1 MAKGKEKRAKR
12 EKLTRKQ
19 RRAMDKNVFGDP
31 ENLDAQLKSLG
42 LCTKSITGDGNCLFR
57 SLSDQ
62 YHGHDGNHKA
72 VRQEVCQYLRDNE
85 ETYKFFVEDDQS
97 FDHHVECMS
106 QDATFGGNMELAA
119 FAKLKRVDIK
129 VYQPG
134 MIYVINGVDE
144 EDEKV
149 EEEEE
154 PRQTLHIAYVLSFS
168 NRLELLMD
176 KNLHR
181 YHSWEHY
188 SSVRNID
195 GPYTGPPE
203 IKTIEQSLDD
213 HENTKQEEEDPDD
226 KDEELSSKEKVVR
239 SAFPDASIRKI
250 RRLLIKH
257 KGYPDKVIDA
267 MYESEHKNANNEP
280 ETMDPT
286 NAETTDEANTSLL
299 PTPEQVIS
307 AEELEE
313 KEHIADINDSNST
326 SEPIRLD
333 APEHTTDEKLSDEIR
348 QEEESEDQQ
357 EMPSEA
363 PLIKPKKLSA
373 AERKK
378 EQKRRQKENKLMK
391 DRAKAARKA
400 GYRKQ
405 SKVQDDQE
413 QDASSEVATTSHS
426 MKEMYI

>member
-19 RRAMDKNVFGDP
+19 RRAMDKNLFGDP
-31 ENLDAQLKSLG
+31 ENLDSQLKSLG

-72 VRQEVCQYLRDNE
+72 VRQEVCHYLRENE

-97 FDHHVECMS
+97 FEHHVECMS
-106 QDATFGGNMELAA
+106 QDATFGGNMELVA
-119 FAKLKRVDIK
+119 FAKLKKVDIK

-134 MIYVINGVDE
+134 MIYVINGVD
-144 EDEKV
+144 DEPEA

-154 PRQTLHIAYVLSFS
+154 EESRQTLHIA
-168 NRLELLMD
+168 
-176 KNLHR
+176 

-195 GPYTGPPE
+195 GPYSGPPE
-203 IKTIEQSLDD
+203 IKMIEKTLDD
-213 HENTKQEEEDPDD
+213 VENTNKEDKSGQDP
-226 KDEELSSKEKVVR
+226 DEELSSKEKVVR

-257 KGYPDKVIDA
+257 KGDPDKVIDA
-267 MYESEHKNANNEP
+267 MYESEQKDVHN
-280 ETMDPT
+280 
-286 NAETTDEANTSLL
+286 
-299 PTPEQVIS
+299 EQVAVGPATTENADKADTLIQTS
-307 AEELEE
+307 EDMAEQKEDTAVINDNSSLTNQDIPDQIPGETLLEE
-313 KEHIADINDSNST
+313 NEKE
-326 SEPIRLD
+326 
-333 APEHTTDEKLSDEIR
+333 
-348 QEEESEDQQ
+348 QEASQNQQ
-357 EMPSEA
+357 ETSEA
-363 PLIKPKKLSA
+363 PDKKPKKLSA

-378 EQKRRQKENKLMK
+378 EQKKRQKENKLMK

-400 GYRKQ
+400 GYQQQAKL
-405 SKVQDDQE
+405 QDDKE
-413 QDASSEVATTSHS
+413 QGTSSDVVAASQS

>member
-1 MAKGKEKRAKR
+1 MAKGKEKRYIS

-19 RRAMDKNVFGDP
+19 RRAMDKNFFGDP
-31 ENLDAQLKSLG
+31 ENLDSQLKSLG

-72 VRQEVCQYLRDNE
+72 VRQEVCQYLRENE

-97 FDHHVECMS
+97 FEHHVECMS

-119 FAKLKRVDIK
+119 FAKLKKVDIK

-134 MIYVINGVDE
+134 MIYVINGIDD
-144 EDEKV
+144 EDEKDK
-149 EEEEE
+149 EEEET
-154 PRQTLHIAYVLSFS
+154 RQTLHIAYVSYL
-168 NRLELLMD
+168 NRFELYID
-176 KNLHR
+176 RHVHR

-195 GPYTGPPE
+195 GPYSGPPE
-203 IKTIEQSLDD
+203 IKVVEQSLNHNESTEKDGEDD
-213 HENTKQEEEDPDD
+213 DN

-239 SAFPDASIRKI
+239 SAFPDVSIRKI

-257 KGYPDKVIDA
+257 KGDPDKVIDT
-267 MYESEHKNANNEP
+267 MYESELKDVHSEAVTEDPATAN
-280 ETMDPT
+280 TL
-286 NAETTDEANTSLL
+286 DEASTLL
-299 PTPEQVIS
+299 PTPEETIS
-307 AEELEE
+307 TDKPEQEEQTT
-313 KEHIADINDSNST
+313 DTNDRNST
-326 SEPIRLD
+326 YEPVCQD
-333 APEHTTDEKLSDEIR
+333 TPEQITDEKHSDEIKD
-348 QEEESEDQQ
+348 EEGSQDQQ
-357 EMPSEA
+357 EKPLEA

-378 EQKRRQKENKLMK
+378 EQKKRQKENKLMK
-391 DRAKAARKA
+391 DRAKAARRA
-400 GYRKQ
+400 GYKQ
-405 SKVQDDQE
+405 QAKLEDGQE
-413 QDASSEVATTSHS
+413 QDTSSETVAASQS

>member
-19 RRAMDKNVFGDP
+19 RRAMDKNLFGDP
-31 ENLDAQLKSLG
+31 ENLDSQLKSLG

-72 VRQEVCQYLRDNE
+72 VRQEVCHYLRENE

-97 FDHHVECMS
+97 FEHHVECMS
-106 QDATFGGNMELAA
+106 QDATFGGNMELVA
-119 FAKLKRVDIK
+119 FAKLKKVDIK

-134 MIYVINGVDE
+134 MIYVINGVD
-144 EDEKV
+144 DEPEA

-154 PRQTLHIAYVLSFS
+154 EESRQTLHIA
-168 NRLELLMD
+168 
-176 KNLHR
+176 

-195 GPYTGPPE
+195 GPYSGPPE
-203 IKTIEQSLDD
+203 IKMIEKTLDD
-213 HENTKQEEEDPDD
+213 VENTNKEDKSGQDP
-226 KDEELSSKEKVVR
+226 DEELSSKEKVVR

-257 KGYPDKVIDA
+257 KGDPDKVIDA
-267 MYESEHKNANNEP
+267 MYESEQKDVHN
-280 ETMDPT
+280 
-286 NAETTDEANTSLL
+286 
-299 PTPEQVIS
+299 EQVAVDPATTENADKADTLIQTS
-307 AEELEE
+307 EDMAEQKEDTAVINDNSSLTNQDIPDQIPGETLLEE
-313 KEHIADINDSNST
+313 NEKE
-326 SEPIRLD
+326 
-333 APEHTTDEKLSDEIR
+333 
-348 QEEESEDQQ
+348 QEASQNQQ
-357 EMPSEA
+357 ETSEA
-363 PLIKPKKLSA
+363 PDKKPKKLSA

-378 EQKRRQKENKLMK
+378 EQKKRQKENKLMK

-400 GYRKQ
+400 GYQQQAKL
-405 SKVQDDQE
+405 QDDKE
-413 QDASSEVATTSHS
+413 QGTSSDVVAASQS

>member
-1 MAKGKEKRAKR
+1 MVKAKEKRAKR

-19 RRAMDKNVFGDP
+19 RRAMDKNFFGDP

-72 VRQEVCQYLRDNE
+72 VRQEVCQYLRENE

-97 FDHHVECMS
+97 FEHHVECMS

-119 FAKLKRVDIK
+119 FAKLKKVDIK

-134 MIYVINGVDE
+134 MIYVINGVDD
-144 EDEKV
+144 EDEKI
-149 EEEEE
+149 EDEEEE
-154 PRQTLHIAYVLSFS
+154 PRQTLHIA
-168 NRLELLMD
+168 
-176 KNLHR
+176 

-195 GPYTGPPE
+195 GPYSGPPE
-203 IKTIEQSLDD
+203 IKVIEQCLDQNKSNKSED
-213 HENTKQEEEDPDD
+213 QNEED

-257 KGYPDKVIDA
+257 KGDPDKVIDA
-267 MYESEHKNANNEP
+267 MYELEHKDANNEP
-280 ETMDPT
+280 TNWIQQFASLQIPKEVVSTETQAPKEPT
-286 NAETTDEANTSLL
+286 I
-299 PTPEQVIS
+299 QQ
-307 AEELEE
+307 
-313 KEHIADINDSNST
+313 T
-326 SEPIRLD
+326 SEED
-333 APEHTTDEKLSDEIR
+333 ALVDENK
-348 QEEESEDQQ
+348 EEEPQDQQ
-357 EMPSEA
+357 EKPSEA
-363 PLIKPKKLSA
+363 PLVKPKKLSA

-378 EQKRRQKENKLMK
+378 EQKKRQKENKLMK

-400 GYRKQ
+400 GYKQ
-405 SKVQDDQE
+405 QAKLQDDQE
-413 QDASSEVATTSHS
+413 QDALSAASQS

>member
-19 RRAMDKNVFGDP
+19 RRAMDKNLFGDP
-31 ENLDAQLKSLG
+31 ENLDSQLKSLG

-72 VRQEVCQYLRDNE
+72 VRQEVCHYLRENE

-97 FDHHVECMS
+97 FEHHVECMS
-106 QDATFGGNMELAA
+106 QDATFGGNMELVA
-119 FAKLKRVDIK
+119 FAKLKKVDIK

-134 MIYVINGVDE
+134 MIYVINGVD
-144 EDEKV
+144 DEPEA

-154 PRQTLHIAYVLSFS
+154 EESRQTLHIA
-168 NRLELLMD
+168 
-176 KNLHR
+176 
-181 YHSWEHY
+181 WEHY

-195 GPYTGPPE
+195 GPYSGPPE
-203 IKTIEQSLDD
+203 IKMIEKTLDD
-213 HENTKQEEEDPDD
+213 VENTNKEDKSGQDP
-226 KDEELSSKEKVVR
+226 DEELSSKEKVVR

-257 KGYPDKVIDA
+257 KGDPDKVIDA
-267 MYESEHKNANNEP
+267 MYESEQKDVHN
-280 ETMDPT
+280 
-286 NAETTDEANTSLL
+286 
-299 PTPEQVIS
+299 EQVAVGPATTENADKADTLIQTS
-307 AEELEE
+307 EDMAEQKEDTAVINDNSSLTNQDIPDQIPGETLLEE
-313 KEHIADINDSNST
+313 NEKE
-326 SEPIRLD
+326 
-333 APEHTTDEKLSDEIR
+333 
-348 QEEESEDQQ
+348 QEASQNQQ
-357 EMPSEA
+357 ETSEA
-363 PLIKPKKLSA
+363 PDKKPKKLSA

-378 EQKRRQKENKLMK
+378 EQKKRQKENKLMK

-400 GYRKQ
+400 GYQQQAKL
-405 SKVQDDQE
+405 QDDKE
-413 QDASSEVATTSHS
+413 QGTSSDVVAASQS

>member
-1 MAKGKEKRAKR
+1 
-12 EKLTRKQ
+12 
-19 RRAMDKNVFGDP
+19 MDKNLFGDP
-31 ENLDAQLKSLG
+31 ENLDSQLKNLG

-72 VRQEVCQYLRDNE
+72 VRQEVCQYLRENE

-97 FDHHVECMS
+97 FEHHVECMS

-119 FAKLKRVDIK
+119 FAKLKKVDIK

-134 MIYVINGVDE
+134 MIYVINGVED
-144 EDEKV
+144 EDEKG

-154 PRQTLHIAYVLSFS
+154 TRQTLHIA
-168 NRLELLMD
+168 
-176 KNLHR
+176 

-195 GPYTGPPE
+195 GPYSGPPE
-203 IKTIEQSLDD
+203 IKVLEQSLDGGGNINKED
-213 HENTKQEEEDPDD
+213 ENEED

-250 RRLLIKH
+250 RRLLIRH
-257 KGYPDKVIDA
+257 KGDPDKVIDA
-267 MYESEHKNANNEP
+267 MYELKHKDTHNEP
-280 ETMDPT
+280 VKVD
-286 NAETTDEANTSLL
+286 TTTAAIPDEASTLL
-299 PTPEQVIS
+299 QIPEEIILMDEPEQTRQT
-307 AEELEE
+307 AT
-313 KEHIADINDSNST
+313 INDSNPT
-326 SEPIRLD
+326 NEPVHQDI
-333 APEHTTDEKLSDEIR
+333 PDEKLPDVSKEEEGSQEQ
-348 QEEESEDQQ
+348 QEE
-357 EMPSEA
+357 PSGA
-363 PLIKPKKLSA
+363 PPIKPKKLSA

-378 EQKRRQKENKLMK
+378 EQKKRQKENKLIK

-400 GYRKQ
+400 GYKQ
-405 SKVQDDQE
+405 QAKLQDNQE
-413 QDASSEVATTSHS
+413 QNSSSEIAAAASQS

>member
-1 MAKGKEKRAKR
+1 MAKGREKRTRR

-19 RRAMDKNVFGDP
+19 RRAMDKPLFGDP
-31 ENLDAQLKSLG
+31 ENLDSQLKNLG

-62 YHGHDGNHKA
+62 YYGHDGNHKA
-72 VRQEVCQYLRDNE
+72 IRQEVCQYLRENE

-97 FDHHVECMS
+97 FEHHVECMS
-106 QDATFGGNMELAA
+106 QDATFSGNMELAA
-119 FAKLKRVDIK
+119 FAKLKKVDIK

-134 MIYVINGVDE
+134 MIYVINGVDD

-154 PRQTLHIAYVLSFS
+154 PRQILHIA
-168 NRLELLMD
+168 
-176 KNLHR
+176 

-195 GPYTGPPE
+195 GPYSGPPE
-203 IKTIEQSLDD
+203 IKTMEQSLDND
-213 HENTKQEEEDPDD
+213 ETFKKEDDIEED

-257 KGYPDKVIDA
+257 KGDPDKVIDA
-267 MYESEHKNANNEP
+267 MYELEHNEP
-280 ETMDPT
+280 AKADPAT
-286 NAETTDEANTSLL
+286 VGTPDEASTLTQ
-299 PTPEQVIS
+299 TPEETIPMKTLEQKEQTTAIHDNIS
-307 AEELEE
+307 TNVPVLQDIPEQTPGEELLDETKEE
-313 KEHIADINDSNST
+313 KDPQNV
-326 SEPIRLD
+326 L
-333 APEHTTDEKLSDEIR
+333 EK
-348 QEEESEDQQ
+348 
-357 EMPSEA
+357 PSEA
-363 PLIKPKKLSA
+363 PPVKPKKLSA

-378 EQKRRQKENKLMK
+378 EQKKRQKENKLMK

-400 GYRKQ
+400 GYKQ
-405 SKVQDDQE
+405 QAKPQDGQE
-413 QDASSEVATTSHS
+413 QDTSSDIVAASQS

>member
-19 RRAMDKNVFGDP
+19 RRAMDKNLFGDP
-31 ENLDAQLKSLG
+31 ENLDSQLKSLG

-72 VRQEVCQYLRDNE
+72 VRQEVCHYLRENE

-97 FDHHVECMS
+97 FEHHVECMS
-106 QDATFGGNMELAA
+106 QDATFGGNMELVA
-119 FAKLKRVDIK
+119 FAKLKKVDIK

-134 MIYVINGVDE
+134 MIYVINGVD
-144 EDEKV
+144 DEPEA

-154 PRQTLHIAYVLSFS
+154 EESRQTLHIA
-168 NRLELLMD
+168 
-176 KNLHR
+176 

-195 GPYTGPPE
+195 GPYSGPPE
-203 IKTIEQSLDD
+203 IKMIEKILDD
-213 HENTKQEEEDPDD
+213 VENTNKEDKSGQDP
-226 KDEELSSKEKVVR
+226 DEELSSKEKVVR

-257 KGYPDKVIDA
+257 KGDPDKVIDA
-267 MYESEHKNANNEP
+267 MYESEQKDVHN
-280 ETMDPT
+280 
-286 NAETTDEANTSLL
+286 
-299 PTPEQVIS
+299 EQVAVDPATTENTDKADTLIQTLEDM
-307 AEELEE
+307 AEQKEDTAVINDNSSLTNQDIPDQIPGETLLEE
-313 KEHIADINDSNST
+313 NEKEQEASQNQ
-326 SEPIRLD
+326 
-333 APEHTTDEKLSDEIR
+333 
-348 QEEESEDQQ
+348 QEET
-357 EMPSEA
+357 SEA
-363 PLIKPKKLSA
+363 PDKKPKKLSA

-378 EQKRRQKENKLMK
+378 EQKKRQKENKLMK

-400 GYRKQ
+400 GYQQQAKL
-405 SKVQDDQE
+405 QDDKE
-413 QDASSEVATTSHS
+413 QGTSSDVVAASQS

>member
-19 RRAMDKNVFGDP
+19 RRAMDKNLFGDP
-31 ENLDAQLKSLG
+31 ENLDSQLKSLG

-72 VRQEVCQYLRDNE
+72 VRQEVCHYLRENE

-97 FDHHVECMS
+97 FEHHVECMS
-106 QDATFGGNMELAA
+106 QDATFGGNMELVA
-119 FAKLKRVDIK
+119 FAKLKKVDIK

-134 MIYVINGVDE
+134 MIYVINGVD
-144 EDEKV
+144 DEPEA

-154 PRQTLHIAYVLSFS
+154 EESRQTLHIA
-168 NRLELLMD
+168 
-176 KNLHR
+176 

-195 GPYTGPPE
+195 GPYSGPPE
-203 IKTIEQSLDD
+203 IKMIEKTLDD
-213 HENTKQEEEDPDD
+213 VENTNKEDKSGQDP
-226 KDEELSSKEKVVR
+226 DEELSSKEKVVR

-257 KGYPDKVIDA
+257 KGDPDKVIDA
-267 MYESEHKNANNEP
+267 MYESEQKDVHN
-280 ETMDPT
+280 
-286 NAETTDEANTSLL
+286 
-299 PTPEQVIS
+299 EQVAVDPATTENGDKADILIQTLEDM
-307 AEELEE
+307 AEQKEDTAVINDNSSLTNQDIPDQIPGETLLEE
-313 KEHIADINDSNST
+313 NEKEQEASQNQ
-326 SEPIRLD
+326 
-333 APEHTTDEKLSDEIR
+333 
-348 QEEESEDQQ
+348 QEET
-357 EMPSEA
+357 SEA
-363 PLIKPKKLSA
+363 PDKKPKKLSA

-378 EQKRRQKENKLMK
+378 EQKKRQKENKLMK

-400 GYRKQ
+400 GYQQQAKL
-405 SKVQDDQE
+405 QDDKE
-413 QDASSEVATTSHS
+413 QGTSSDVVAASQS